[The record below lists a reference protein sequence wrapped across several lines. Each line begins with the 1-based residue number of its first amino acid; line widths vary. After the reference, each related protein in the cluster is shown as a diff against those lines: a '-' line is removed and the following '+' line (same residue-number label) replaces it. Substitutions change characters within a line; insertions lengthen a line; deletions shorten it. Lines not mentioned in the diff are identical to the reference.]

1 MTCRL
6 TKEFLMEKVANLT
19 PAVLKKIIQE
29 ERARIKEQQQK
40 VEESGQ
46 QERIDEIRKE
56 LKTLLQLLKE
66 RKVLTERIKAIQTR
80 ANSIR
85 KNLKEA

>member
-1 MTCRL
+1 
-6 TKEFLMEKVANLT
+6 MEKVAKLT
-19 PAVLKKIIQE
+19 PQVLKKIIQE

-66 RKVLTERIKAIQTR
+66 RKVLTERIKAIQIR

>member
-1 MTCRL
+1 
-6 TKEFLMEKVANLT
+6 MEKVANLT

-29 ERARIKEQQQK
+29 ERARLKEQQQEVK
-40 VEESGQ
+40 EVKR

>member
-29 ERARIKEQQQK
+29 ERARLKEQQQEVK
-40 VEESGQ
+40 EVKR

>member
-1 MTCRL
+1 
-6 TKEFLMEKVANLT
+6 MEKVAKLT
-19 PAVLKKIIQE
+19 PQVLKKIIQE

-40 VEESGQ
+40 VEEASQ

-66 RKVLTERIKAIQTR
+66 RKVLTERIKAIQIR

>member
-1 MTCRL
+1 
-6 TKEFLMEKVANLT
+6 MEKVANLT
-19 PAVLKKIIQE
+19 PQVLKKIIQE

-40 VEESGQ
+40 VEEASQ

>member
-1 MTCRL
+1 MNCRL
-6 TKEFLMEKVANLT
+6 TKGVFMEKVAKLT
-19 PAVLKKIIQE
+19 PQVLKKIIQE

-66 RKVLTERIKAIQTR
+66 RKVLTERIKAIQIR